1 VNGVAKLTSLYE
13 ILDNLINLHRALYTL
28 AKQKKDVLI
37 KGDIDELVKITQQEQ
52 KLIKAVEAAEA
63 ARIETVKELFAAQGL
78 SSSEGTLAELIKLIT
93 AAEEKA
99 RLTNYRN
106 ELLRIVSELRD
117 ANELNQQLL
126 EQSLSFVNMTL
137 DLLTDTPEQDFIYSK
152 PTANVHR
159 NTNRT
164 FFNKRA

>member
-1 VNGVAKLTSLYE
+1 LYE

-28 AKQKKDVLI
+28 AMQKKDVLI
-37 KGDIDELVKITQQEQ
+37 KGDVDELMKITQQEQ
-52 KLIKAVEAAEA
+52 KLIKAVGAAEA
-63 ARIETVKELFAAQGL
+63 ARMETVKELFAEQGL
-78 SSSEGTLAELIKLIT
+78 SLSEGTLAELIKLT
-93 AAEEKA
+93 TVAEEKT

-152 PTANVHR
+152 PTTNHNR
-159 NTNRT
+159 STNRT
-164 FFNKRA
+164 FFNTRA